1 MPIPT
6 LYKGAGPGT
15 HWHINDP
22 RTSGGFTSGTLPANV
37 NGIIRHITAYSF
49 PSAYL
54 SMSTSF
60 AVARYY
66 ALFGPGGPA
75 TAASPGY
82 VYEIDLSTLNPAPA
96 ITDPVQGI
104 SAGTNGTIA
113 HQHNGVGT
121 LIAEV
126 AQGLTAY
133 TPCHQCGGVMHA
145 PAVSAELRALVFA
158 IRDAEVLVNGNVL
171 AGAVINR
178 HSVF

>member
-15 HWHINDP
+15 HWHVNDA
-22 RTSGGFTSGTLPANV
+22 RLGGFTSGALPANV

-60 AVARYY
+60 AVARTY
-66 ALFGPGGPA
+66 ALFGPSGPA
-75 TAASPGY
+75 TLSAPGY
-82 VYEIDLSTLNPAPA
+82 VYEIDLSTLNPAPP
-96 ITDPVQGI
+96 ITDPVHGI
-104 SAGTNGTIA
+104 SGGANGPVA
-113 HQHNGVGT
+113 HQHNGAGT

-126 AQGLTAY
+126 AQGLGAY
-133 TPCHQCGGVMHA
+133 TACHQCGGGMQP
-145 PAVSAELRALVFA
+145 PAVSAEFRALVFA
-158 IRDAEVLVNGNVL
+158 IRDGEVLVNGNVL

-178 HSVF
+178 HSVW